1 MDPERALVHAR
12 LTPAGWAQY
21 VTRGAWR
28 LAPHLR
34 VLVEAV
40 MWAIG
45 TGGRLLVSMP
55 PRHGKS
61 WTISRFV
68 PGWLAGTYP
77 DKRVL
82 LASYEADF
90 AASWGRQVRR
100 DIEEHG
106 ERVFGVRIAGDS
118 SAANRWDVEGHAGGM
133 QTAGVGGPLT
143 GKGANCVVSGTM
155 VETSDGQIRIDDLW
169 LFPSTR
175 KIAAYDEAH
184 GIVWRDQQAF
194 RRSEADRVV
203 RITLASGRVLEATG
217 EHRVYS
223 GGRYVAASELAPG
236 DPVVL
241 AVRCGV
247 RPTGVRGEQVDTEGA
262 ARSVLLDRVLA
273 GAPRDQEPAQ
283 VREVRVAHSAQ
294 DDAVLP
300 GVQARANG
308 QARHLRADSA
318 RLPDLSGDLP
328 VALDGATGGEASG
341 VLLADLRG
349 HRALREDGGQGQ
361 PEVEAWGDAATA
373 AAALGEGVSPHAAQ
387 HHPSGRRGVR
397 GVQGHGQVARSPL
410 GRLAHEQRGDEPS
423 HALREVSQ
431 EVARCEG
438 FEAVADVVAV
448 VERVPGRV
456 AVFDIQVAENH
467 NFFANGVLVH
477 NCLIID
483 DPVKNAEE
491 ADSQTY
497 RDRTWD
503 WWASTAYTRLEPGAS
518 AIVVMTRWHQ
528 DDLAGRILS
537 NDADSWRV
545 LNLPALAE
553 SGDPLGREPGAALW
567 PERYDEAA
575 LERIRRSVGPRVWSA
590 LYQGRPTPDEGGIIK
605 RGWIRHYDALPD
617 VPNLRFVQ
625 SWDLTFK
632 ETAHGSW
639 VVGQVWAYRPDFGTR
654 WLVDEVRFRGDFVAT
669 LEAMDRLSAKHP
681 RATTRLVEEKAN
693 GAAIL
698 ATLKRRGVSGV
709 IPIQVDGKHGSKA
722 ARLSS
727 VAPLYEAGDVLYP
740 SPRLAPWIHDHV
752 EEMVSFP
759 TGASDD
765 RCDAASQALSWMAER
780 SGSGA
785 MPVPLSSPARAETV
799 WEGVAS
805 GGARRIEWS

>member
-143 GKGANCVVSGTM
+143 GKGA
-155 VETSDGQIRIDDLW
+155 D
-169 LFPSTR
+169 
-175 KIAAYDEAH
+175 
-184 GIVWRDQQAF
+184 
-194 RRSEADRVV
+194 
-203 RITLASGRVLEATG
+203 
-217 EHRVYS
+217 
-223 GGRYVAASELAPG
+223 
-236 DPVVL
+236 
-241 AVRCGV
+241 
-247 RPTGVRGEQVDTEGA
+247 
-262 ARSVLLDRVLA
+262 
-273 GAPRDQEPAQ
+273 
-283 VREVRVAHSAQ
+283 
-294 DDAVLP
+294 
-300 GVQARANG
+300 
-308 QARHLRADSA
+308 
-318 RLPDLSGDLP
+318 
-328 VALDGATGGEASG
+328 
-341 VLLADLRG
+341 
-349 HRALREDGGQGQ
+349 
-361 PEVEAWGDAATA
+361 
-373 AAALGEGVSPHAAQ
+373 
-387 HHPSGRRGVR
+387 
-397 GVQGHGQVARSPL
+397 
-410 GRLAHEQRGDEPS
+410 
-423 HALREVSQ
+423 
-431 EVARCEG
+431 
-438 FEAVADVVAV
+438 
-448 VERVPGRV
+448 
-456 AVFDIQVAENH
+456 
-467 NFFANGVLVH
+467 
-477 NCLIID
+477 CLIVD
-483 DPVKNAEE
+483 DPVKNSEE
-491 ADSQTY
+491 ADSDAM
-497 RDRTWD
+497 RDRAWD

-528 DDLAGRILS
+528 DDLAGRILA
-537 NDADSWRV
+537 NDSDSWRV